1 MTNIKKYLSIDI
13 GGTSIKYGIFNENL
27 KPLFI
32 NSVKTIPIKDELLK
46 QLVDII
52 IFSLPFDGISIATAG
67 VVDKNGVIKFANN
80 NISDY
85 SNFDL
90 KTYIQDFLIAYKNL
104 VPIEIINDANSASY
118 IEYVNNKAIKNS
130 VTLTLG
136 TGVGMGI
143 ILNGKLFLANNGIA
157 GEIGYI
163 KNFNQIIDIDL
174 SWSKFILH
182 LNQNKY
188 HYDSSDIWTLYN
200 KNDFYKTQIDN
211 YLDKLVNLLCTI
223 SYILSPQV
231 IYLGGGFS
239 YCSEQILELINNKFQ
254 KEFVFYNISPIEIKY
269 TSNKNDS
276 GILGVLHLLVD
287 KHFKN

>member
-27 KPLFI
+27 NPLFI
-32 NSVKTIPIKDELLK
+32 NSITTIPIKDELLK
-46 QLVDII
+46 QIIDII
-52 IFSLPFDGISIATAG
+52 ISSLPLDGISIATAG
-67 VVDKNGVIKFANN
+67 VVDKNGVIKFANQ
-80 NISDY
+80 NIKDY

-90 KTYIQDFLIAYKNL
+90 KTYIKNFLITYKNS

-118 IEYVNNKAIKNS
+118 IEYVNNKTIKNS

-143 ILNGKLFLANNGIA
+143 ILNGELFKT
-157 GEIGYI
+157 EIE
-163 KNFNQIIDIDL
+163 
-174 SWSKFILH
+174 
-182 LNQNKY
+182 
-188 HYDSSDIWTLYN
+188 
-200 KNDFYKTQIDN
+200 N

-223 SYILSPQV
+223 SYILSPQI

-239 YCSEQILELINNKFQ
+239 YCSEQILELINNKFK
-254 KEFVFYNISPIEIKY
+254 KEFVFYDINPINIKY

-276 GILGVLHLLVD
+276 GLLGVLHLLVD

>member
-13 GGTSIKYGIFNENL
+13 GGTSIKYGVFNQELQPIFT
-27 KPLFI
+27 
-32 NSVKTIPIKDELLK
+32 NSIKTISIKDELIK
-46 QLVDII
+46 QLIDII
-52 IFSLPFDGISIATAG
+52 GSNLPFDGIGIATAG
-67 VVDKNGVIKFANN
+67 VVDKNGVIKFANQ
-80 NISDY
+80 NIKNY

-90 KTYIQDFLIAYKNL
+90 KTYIKDFLISCKNL

-118 IEYVNNKAIKNS
+118 IEYVNDKKIKNS
-130 VTLTLG
+130 ITLTLG

-143 ILNGKLFLANNGIA
+143 ILNEKLFLGNNGIA
-157 GEIGYI
+157 GEIAAI
-163 KNFNQIIDIDL
+163 KNSNKIIDTEL
-174 SWSKFILH
+174 SWSKFIEK
-182 LNQNKY
+182 LNQQKY

-200 KNDFYKTQIDN
+200 QNDFYKEQIDI

-223 SYILSPQV
+223 SYLLSPEV

-239 YCSEQILELINNKFQ
+239 YCSEQILELINIRFK
-254 KEFVFYNISPIEIKY
+254 KEFVFYNINPIQIKY
-269 TSNKNDS
+269 TLNKNDS

>member
-52 IFSLPFDGISIATAG
+52 ISSLPFDGISIATAG
-67 VVDKNGVIKFANN
+67 VVDKNGIIKFANN

-163 KNFNQIIDIDL
+163 KNFNQIVDIDL
-174 SWSKFILH
+174 SWSKFISH

>member
-27 KPLFI
+27 NPLFI
-32 NSVKTIPIKDELLK
+32 NSITTIPIKDELLK
-46 QLVDII
+46 QIIDII
-52 IFSLPFDGISIATAG
+52 ISSLPLDGISIATAG
-67 VVDKNGVIKFANN
+67 VVDKNGVIKFANQ
-80 NISDY
+80 NIKDY

-90 KTYIQDFLIAYKNL
+90 KTYIKDFLITYKNS

-118 IEYVNNKAIKNS
+118 IEYVNNKTIKNS

-143 ILNGKLFLANNGIA
+143 ILNGELFLANNGIA
-157 GEIGYI
+157 GEIGAI
-163 KNFNQIIDIDL
+163 KNFDQYIDTDL
-174 SWSKFILH
+174 SWTKFIKK

-188 HYDSSDIWTLYN
+188 HYNSNDIWTLYN
-200 KNDFYKTQIDN
+200 KNDFYKTEIDN

-223 SYILSPQV
+223 SYILSPQI

-239 YCSEQILELINNKFQ
+239 YCSEQILELINNKFK
-254 KEFVFYNISPIEIKY
+254 KEFVFYDINPINIKY

-276 GILGVLHLLVD
+276 GLLGVLHLLVD

>member
-52 IFSLPFDGISIATAG
+52 ISSLPFDGISIATAG

-85 SNFDL
+85 SNSDL

-174 SWSKFILH
+174 SWSKFISH

-254 KEFVFYNISPIEIKY
+254 KEFVFYNISPIDIKY

>member
-13 GGTSIKYGIFNENL
+13 GGTSIKYGVFNQELQPIFT
-27 KPLFI
+27 
-32 NSVKTIPIKDELLK
+32 NSIKTISIKDELIK
-46 QLVDII
+46 QLIDII
-52 IFSLPFDGISIATAG
+52 GSNLPFDGIGIATAG
-67 VVDKNGVIKFANN
+67 VVDKNGVIKFANQ
-80 NISDY
+80 NIKNY

-90 KTYIQDFLIAYKNL
+90 KTYIKDFLISCKNL

-118 IEYVNNKAIKNS
+118 IEYVNDKKIKNS
-130 VTLTLG
+130 ITLTLG

-143 ILNGKLFLANNGIA
+143 ILNEKLFLGNNGIA
-157 GEIGYI
+157 GEIAAI
-163 KNFNQIIDIDL
+163 KNSNKIIDTEL
-174 SWSKFILH
+174 SWSKFIEK
-182 LNQNKY
+182 LNQQKY

-200 KNDFYKTQIDN
+200 QNNFYKEQIDI

-223 SYILSPQV
+223 SYLLSPEV

-239 YCSEQILELINNKFQ
+239 YCSEQILELINIRFK
-254 KEFVFYNISPIEIKY
+254 KEFVFYNINPIQIKY
-269 TSNKNDS
+269 TLNKNDS

>member
-52 IFSLPFDGISIATAG
+52 ISSLPFDGISIATAG
-67 VVDKNGVIKFANN
+67 VVDKNGIIKFANN

-85 SNFDL
+85 SNIDL

-163 KNFNQIIDIDL
+163 KNFNQIVDIDL

>member
-13 GGTSIKYGIFNENL
+13 GGTSIKYGMFNQELQPIFT
-27 KPLFI
+27 
-32 NSVKTIPIKDELLK
+32 NSIKTIPIKDELIK
-46 QLVDII
+46 QLIDII
-52 IFSLPFDGISIATAG
+52 GSNLPFDGIGIATTG
-67 VVDKNGVIKFANN
+67 VVDKNGVIKFANQ
-80 NISDY
+80 NIKNY

-90 KTYIQDFLIAYKNL
+90 KTYIKDFLISCKNL

-118 IEYVNNKAIKNS
+118 IEYVNDKKIKNS
-130 VTLTLG
+130 ITLTLG

-143 ILNGKLFLANNGIA
+143 ILNEKLFLGNNGIA
-157 GEIGYI
+157 GEIAAI
-163 KNFNQIIDIDL
+163 KNSNKIIDTEL
-174 SWSKFILH
+174 SWSKFIEK
-182 LNQNKY
+182 LNQQKY

-200 KNDFYKTQIDN
+200 QNDFYKEQIDI

-223 SYILSPQV
+223 SYLLSPEV

-239 YCSEQILELINNKFQ
+239 YCSEQILELINIRFK
-254 KEFVFYNISPIEIKY
+254 KEFVFYNINPIQIKY
-269 TSNKNDS
+269 TLNKNDS